1 MEELSGTK
9 SPSSATLVCP
19 SSSLSLSLSFAFLYL
34 GLSLVGADIIFRYI
48 SMYAFASLSRAYGFE
63 AKMMVENQKENCIS
77 E

>member
-19 SSSLSLSLSFAFLYL
+19 SSSLSLSFAFLYL

>member
-9 SPSSATLVCP
+9 SPSSATLVFP
-19 SSSLSLSLSFAFLYL
+19 SLSLSFAFLYL
-34 GLSLVGADIIFRYI
+34 GLSLVGADIIFLYM